1 MRIPQKEI
9 QVEDEEELVVE
20 MEEVG
25 KHSREPLKM
34 TDKMEIGQYQ
44 PMWREGMI
52 QDRNLKCPL
61 LLYLQNFLT
70 GVVKD
75 LPT

>member
-1 MRIPQKEI
+1 MRILQKEI
-9 QVEDEEELVVE
+9 QVEDKEELVME

-44 PMWREGMI
+44 PMWREGMT

-61 LLYLQNFLT
+61 LLYLGDFLT
-70 GVVKD
+70 GVV
-75 LPT
+75 

>member
-1 MRIPQKEI
+1 MRTQQKEI
-9 QVEDEEELVVE
+9 QVEDEVELVVE

-25 KHSREPLKM
+25 KHSIEPLKM

-52 QDRNLKCPL
+52 QDRNLECPL
-61 LLYLQNFLT
+61 LLYLQDFLT
-70 GVVKD
+70 GVV
-75 LPT
+75 

>member
-9 QVEDEEELVVE
+9 PVEDEEELVVE

-25 KHSREPLKM
+25 KRSREPLKM

-44 PMWREGMI
+44 PMWREGMM

-61 LLYLQNFLT
+61 LLYLQDFLT
-70 GVVKD
+70 GVV
-75 LPT
+75 